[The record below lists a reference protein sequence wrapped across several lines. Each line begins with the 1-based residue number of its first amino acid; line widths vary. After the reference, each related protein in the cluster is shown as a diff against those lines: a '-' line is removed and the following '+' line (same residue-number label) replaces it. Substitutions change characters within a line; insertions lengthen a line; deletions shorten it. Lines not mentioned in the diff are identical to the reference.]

1 MERIDHSPGLQLPS
15 FLAGQAM
22 TGDSW
27 IEVGNPW
34 NNAVVGRVACITPAQ
49 LEDVIRKHL
58 EPQVALTRYERSCIL
73 NRTRDLLDER
83 REEFAQLNTAESG
96 LCLKETR
103 YEVGRACDVF
113 AFAAMEALRDDGQTF
128 SCDISP
134 TGKARKIFTLRE
146 PLSLIAAITPF
157 NHPLNQVAHKLAPAI
172 AAGAP
177 LILKPSEK
185 TPLTA
190 VRLVELLYEAGLPGT
205 MLSCIHGSLDEITRP
220 LIRDERV
227 ELVTFTGSA
236 AVGKEIAGTAGYK
249 KVCLELGG
257 HSPLIVLDDADLDL
271 AALLA
276 CEGCFR
282 NSGQRCTAV
291 RRILVQQSILAD
303 FTARFLSLARTYT
316 CGDPGSPDTRVG
328 TVIDERSAEALQR
341 AVEEAAG
348 RGAEV
353 LLGGQREGALMPP
366 TILAGVSRDAWLATH
381 ECFGPLAPIF
391 AVGDLADAIQLAN
404 ATPYGLSSGI
414 VTRSMES
421 AIHAVKHLKVGTVN
435 VNEIPGYRLELSPFG
450 GVKDSGLGI
459 KEGVTEA
466 IKFMTTVKT
475 FSLPW

>member
-1 MERIDHSPGLQLPS
+1 MLSLPS
-15 FLAGQAM
+15 YLAGAA
-22 TGDSW
+22 TTSDRW
-27 IEVGNPW
+27 IDVFNPW
-34 NNAVVGRVACITPAQ
+34 NNEPVGRVACISAVQLDGVIQAHLTPHEA
-49 LEDVIRKHL
+49 
-58 EPQVALTRYERSCIL
+58 PTRYERSQIL
-73 NRTRDLLDER
+73 NKARDLLDAR
-83 REEFAQLNTAESG
+83 REEFAQLITAEAG

-190 VRLVELLYEAGLPGT
+190 VRLVELLYEASLPGF
-205 MLSCIHGSLDEITRP
+205 MLSCIHGTLDEITRP

-227 ELVTFTGSA
+227 SLVTFTGSA
-236 AVGKEIAGTAGYK
+236 RVGKEIAATAGYK
-249 KVCLELGG
+249 KTCLELGG
-257 HSPLIVLDDADLDL
+257 HSPLIVLEDADLHL
-271 AALLA
+271 AARLA

-291 RRILVQQSILAD
+291 RRILVQQSVLAA
-303 FTARFLSLARTYT
+303 FTERFLQLARTYT
-316 CGDPGSPDTRVG
+316 CGDPASEATVVG
-328 TVIDERSAEALQR
+328 TVIDEPAALSLETAVREAESC
-341 AVEEAAG
+341 
-348 RGAEV
+348 GARI
-353 LLGGQREGALMPP
+353 LLGGQRQGALMQP
-366 TILAGVSRDAWLATH
+366 TILIDVPRSAYLATH

-391 AVGDLADAIQLAN
+391 AVRDLDDAIALAN

-414 VTRSMES
+414 VTRGMES
-421 AIHAVKHLKVGTVN
+421 AIQAVKGIKAGTVN

-459 KEGVTEA
+459 KEGVVEA

>member
-1 MERIDHSPGLQLPS
+1 MLSLPS
-15 FLAGQAM
+15 YLAGNAV
-22 TGDSW
+22 TGDAW
-27 IEVGNPW
+27 IDVFNPW
-34 NNAVVGRVACITPAQ
+34 NNQPVGRAAAITRDQ
-49 LEDVIRKHL
+49 LESAINAHL
-58 EPQVALTRYERSCIL
+58 GPHEALTRHERSRIL
-73 NRTRDLLDER
+73 TKTGALLESR
-83 REEFAQLNTAESG
+83 REEFAQLITAESG
-96 LCLKETR
+96 LCLRETR

-113 AFAAMEALRDDGQTF
+113 TFAAMEALRDDGQIF
-128 SCDISP
+128 SCDISA

-146 PLSLIAAITPF
+146 PLGLIAAITPF

-190 VRLVELLYEAGLPGT
+190 IRLTELLYEAGLPGHL
-205 MLSCIHGSLDEITRP
+205 LSCIHGSLDEITRP

-227 ELVTFTGSA
+227 DLVTFTGSA

-249 KVCLELGG
+249 KTCLELGG

-291 RRILVQQSILAD
+291 RRILVQENVLAD
-303 FTARFLSLARTYT
+303 FTERFLALARTYT
-316 CGDPGSPDTRVG
+316 CGDPADEATRVG
-328 TVIDERSAEALQR
+328 TVIDERAAQSL
-341 AVEEAAG
+341 EAAI
-348 RGAEV
+348 REAESLGAEI
-353 LLGGQREGALMPP
+353 LLGGQRQGAQLQP
-366 TILAGVSRDAWLATH
+366 TILTKVPRHAQMATC
-381 ECFGPLAPIF
+381 ECFGPLAPIY
-391 AVGDLADAIQLAN
+391 AVKDLDDAIALSN
-404 ATPYGLSSGI
+404 STPYGLSSGV

-421 AIHAVKHLKVGTVN
+421 AIKAVKGIRAGTVN

-450 GVKDSGLGI
+450 GIKDSGLGI
-459 KEGVTEA
+459 KEGVIEA
-466 IKFMTTVKT
+466 IRFMTTVKT